1 MSETLPSAQ
10 PPASERLET
19 WKEIAV
25 YLKRDPRTVQRWEK
39 TEGLPVHRHLHDKLG
54 TVYAFKSELD
64 AWWNQRRVEL
74 ESQCDEEIAADEAP
88 TMPHVSTERAA
99 AAPVS
104 FFERHKLLVGTLL
117 GAALLTAG
125 YAVVDQW
132 LTQVH
137 RAKVKLAV
145 LPLDNLNKDPSQ
157 EYFSD
162 SLTEQ
167 MISELGRL
175 QPDQLGVIAW
185 TTVKTYKGS
194 GKSIKQIGDELNVQY
209 VLEGSV
215 VRAGDRVRVNAQL
228 IEVEDE
234 THRRVEVFERPFT
247 DILNL
252 QNDLAVSVARSLAL
266 ELLPEEKTR
275 LAQARPIQP
284 EAYEA
289 YLKGRYLWGKRR
301 PQDIQQA
308 VTLFQEV
315 VAREPQKALGYAGL
329 ADALSTLGFYSIA
342 APKDSYAESRKLI
355 LRAIELDD
363 SLAEA
368 HTSLA
373 DILYV
378 YDYDWEGAEREF
390 RRAIDLNPNYPNAR
404 QWYSVFLVLRGRREE
419 SFQEIQRALELDPR
433 SAAINSDL
441 ALHYFYTGQYD
452 RAIGQARKTLEM
464 DPTFAL
470 ARFWLARALIEQGR
484 KPEGI
489 AELERILAEQPGH
502 ILAQAIL
509 GNAYAV
515 SGQPGKARR
524 VAREMEAMSSKRYV
538 SPALLS
544 LVYAGLGEKD
554 KVVALVEEAYQL
566 RDAMVTRAKA
576 DPIAAEMRKDRR
588 FQDLLRRI
596 GPP

>member
-1 MSETLPSAQ
+1 MERDANARPTD
-10 PPASERLET
+10 PPPSERLET

-54 TVYAFKSELD
+54 TVYAFRSELD
-64 AWWNQRRVEL
+64 TWWNQRRVEL
-74 ESQCDEEIAADEAP
+74 ESQADEVPADEAP
-88 TMPHVSTERAA
+88 TFEYSTAASNPAPQPSFIER
-99 AAPVS
+99 
-104 FFERHKLLVGTLL
+104 RMLL
-117 GAALLTAG
+117 GIVVGASLLAG
-125 YAVVDQW
+125 AYLAW
-132 LTQVH
+132 TGLWPRVH

-157 EYFSD
+157 DYFSD

-194 GKSIKQIGDELNVQY
+194 GKSVKQIGQELNVQY

-215 VRAGDRVRVNAQL
+215 VRAGDRIRVNAQL
-228 IEVEDE
+228 IEVKDE
-234 THRRVEVFERPFT
+234 THMRVEVFERPFT

-266 ELLPEEKTR
+266 ELLPEEEAR
-275 LAQARPIQP
+275 LAQARPIRP

-289 YLKGRYLWGKRR
+289 YLKGRYLWGKRA
-301 PQDIQQA
+301 PEDLQQA
-308 VTLFQEV
+308 ITLFQEV
-315 VAREPQKALGYAGL
+315 VSREPQKALGYAGL
-329 ADALSTLGFYSIA
+329 ADALSALGFYSIA

-390 RRAIDLNPNYPNAR
+390 RRAIQLNPSYPNAHH
-404 QWYSVFLVLRGRREE
+404 WYSVYLVLRGRKDESLREIE
-419 SFQEIQRALELDPR
+419 RALELDPR
-433 SAAINSDL
+433 SVSINSDL
-441 ALHYFYTGQYD
+441 ALHYFYTAQYD
-452 RAIGQARKTLEM
+452 AAIEQARKTLAM
-464 DPTFAL
+464 DPSFAM
-470 ARFWLARALIEQGR
+470 ARFWLGRSLFQQG
-484 KPEGI
+484 KHKEGI
-489 AELERILAEQPGH
+489 SELERILTEQPGH
-502 ILAQAIL
+502 ILAQAVL
-509 GNAYAV
+509 GNAYGI
-515 SGQPGKARR
+515 SGQPAKARR

-538 SPALLS
+538 SPTLIS
-544 LVYAGLGEKD
+544 LVYAGLGD
-554 KVVALVEEAYQL
+554 KNKTITFLEEGYNL
-566 RDAMVTRAKA
+566 RDALLTRAKA
-576 DPIAAEMRKDRR
+576 DPVADSIRNDPH
-588 FQDLLRRI
+588 FQDLLKRV